1 MTGEQK
7 SATQTKKSSS
17 VLPVLPLERRQLF
30 RFVLQCLLYE
40 LHHVESHSLMR
51 ISLII
56 VGLRWSHD
64 SSSERNE
71 EKSKSNQ
78 YSVLPSKRLSSP
90 SWYDSHTALFFFFN
104 GLLRELVPSIS
115 VN

>member
-30 RFVLQCLLYE
+30 FRFVLQFLLYE

-56 VGLRWSHD
+56 VGLRWSH
-64 SSSERNE
+64 
-71 EKSKSNQ
+71 
-78 YSVLPSKRLSSP
+78 
-90 SWYDSHTALFFFFN
+90 
-104 GLLRELVPSIS
+104 ELQQ
-115 VN
+115 